1 LVFLLA
7 LLVGLSRFCSL
18 FPKFSQLLLTPLLA
32 HFHDVN
38 PGGLRTGQYRT
49 EPCEDFYSF
58 GRTLGKGSFATVKIA
73 TCKADKSKWAVKI
86 IDKHALNDEDKEAL
100 QVECD
105 TMMKVDHNNIVRLKE
120 VYDNKAKF
128 YMILEICAGG
138 ELFDRIVE
146 VEHYTE
152 NEARHT
158 FSQMTEA
165 VGHCH
170 KVNIVHRDLKPEN
183 LLYEGPAPNMTLKL
197 ADFGLAQIV
206 TPMKHLHTACGTPG
220 YVAPEIL
227 KGKEYGAEVGERRS
241 EERKPERGDSKSIIP
256 PSYIMNDLS
265 LVASPIADMWSLGVI
280 LYILICG
287 FPPFYEE
294 HTPELFKIIKRGE
307 YDFPSPYW
315 DDVSESAKDLIKKL
329 LVVDP
334 KERYTASQVFEHP
347 WMAPENKDKEGNPLV
362 HFIGNMKRYNAKRKF
377 KGAIEGVMMANMMKR
392 IMNKARTF
400 NAEQEKT
407 AATEAGNVASEALT
421 EVPAAE
427 AGAAPAAAAETP
439 PVEAV
444 TPSEP
449 VAA

>member
-1 LVFLLA
+1 MSEKNLMVKPA
-7 LLVGLSRFCSL
+7 DSS
-18 FPKFSQLLLTPLLA
+18 
-32 HFHDVN
+32 
-38 PGGLRTGQYRT
+38 GGLRSGQYLT
-49 EPCEDFYSF
+49 TPCEDNYTF

-86 IDKHALNDEDKEAL
+86 IDKHALNDEDKDAL
-100 QVECD
+100 QIECD
-105 TMMKVDHNNIVRLKE
+105 TMMQVNHNNIVKLKE
-120 VYDNKAKF
+120 VYDNKDKF

-152 NEARHT
+152 NEARFA

-227 KGKEYGAEVGERRS
+227 KGKEYGAEV
-241 EERKPERGDSKSIIP
+241 
-256 PSYIMNDLS
+256 
-265 LVASPIADMWSLGVI
+265 DMWSLGVI

-307 YDFPSPYW
+307 YDFPEPYW
-315 DDVSESAKDLIKKL
+315 DDVSEEAKDLISKL
-329 LVVDP
+329 LIVDP
-334 KERYTASQVFEHP
+334 KKRYTAAQVFEHP
-347 WMAPENKDKEGNPLV
+347 WMASENQTKEGKPLV
-362 HFIGNMKRYNAKRKF
+362 HFIGNMKKYNAKRKF

-392 IMNKARTF
+392 IMNAGRTLD
-400 NAEQEKT
+400 AER
-407 AATEAGNVASEALT
+407 AA
-421 EVPAAE
+421 AAE
-427 AGAAPAAAAETP
+427 DVAGGVVAAEEAAGAGGNATASAGPAAPAASAEPAAATS
-439 PVEAV
+439 
-444 TPSEP
+444 T
-449 VAA
+449 AAA